1 MAVELDV
8 VDVEPRQG
16 WTIWVRFEDG
26 TEGEAD
32 VSNLRNLSVF
42 AELRDRKVFESVY
55 VHPDLKVVCW
65 GEGLEISPCKLYDS
79 IAVARV

>member
-8 VDVEPRQG
+8 VDVEPRRG

-32 VSNLRNLSVF
+32 VSNLRNLPVF
-42 AELRDRKVFESVY
+42 AKLQDRKAFESVY

>member
-8 VDVEPRQG
+8 VDVEPRRG

-79 IAVARV
+79 IAVARL

>member
-55 VHPDLKVVCW
+55 VHPELKVVCW